1 MLDKSEFK
9 KFVDAGYKNKREANE
24 INGYI
29 LDKELSTKRDKI
41 YVNPKTGKVKHV
53 IAGTDSLKD
62 WSNNLLIPLGL
73 HHHTNRYKNSE
84 SIQKKA
90 NEKYGKENVDLIT
103 HSQSGNIAE
112 NLAKRGLVGGE
123 NTSLNPA
130 IMGKHSKDLQVVKS
144 ALDPVSLLTK
154 TNKNDVI
161 LNPSSI
167 NPLTEHSTSI
177 LGKGYKKKGG
187 NINNMNL
194 NHLREQDLI
203 DRMAKLSHDMHL
215 HHKTHGIRPSLLKS
229 YKILGEGLKHDM
241 SGNGLFSADGDT
253 FNNWMKKTGDAFKS
267 VQPYAES
274 VWEEIKNYG
283 KGEDKV
289 HQEYLAKQKEQ
300 SEKNQE
306 VVQGLEEKPK
316 KKKKTKK
323 NNNNIKKKTK
333 KQKEEEL
340 DNENYEIP
348 TATLIEDDEHE
359 DTFNKMYKPAVKQP
373 VTMAHEINHY
383 ENEPTNDSPTSQ
395 KYTNT
400 FSSMPSSYDR
410 SWQSEYKRGIHGY
423 GFFDDLGNQV
433 KGEFNQVGSN
443 MQSVGDLLTN
453 KAKQNQFVD
462 ILKTVPDKYSNAFM
476 TGINEIKN
484 AGNYVGDHLR
494 TGEPMRLADGTAP
507 LSLDQWKKGKP
518 FGGNGVH
525 GEGFFDDVGNFI
537 KTKGTYYGKKTA
549 KLLNNEGIP
558 YATGKLGEYAG
569 EYFGVPPPLARI
581 AGTYAGK
588 RIARHINR
596 NTELGGYGIK
606 KGGRILR
613 GLEDN
618 LNIARCNK
626 IDKAVE
632 KAQIIGQGT
641 KRKGRM
647 VKGSP
652 EAMAWAEKMR
662 MARSKG
668 KGF

>member
-24 INGYI
+24 INGYV

-41 YVNPKTGKVKHV
+41 YVHPKTGKAKHV

-62 WSNNLLIPLGL
+62 WSNNILIPLGL

-90 NEKYGKENVDLIT
+90 NEKYGKQNVDLIT

-130 IMGKHSKDLQVVKS
+130 IMGKHHKDLKVVKS
-144 ALDPVSLLTK
+144 LIDPVSVLTK
-154 TNKNDVI
+154 TNSKDKI
-161 LNPSSI
+161 LGPSSI
-167 NPLTEHSTSI
+167 NPITEHSTSI
-177 LGKGYKKKGG
+177 LGNGSKGKGS
-187 NINNMNL
+187 NINNMKNL

-215 HHKTHGIRPSLLKS
+215 HHKTHGMRPSLIKG
-229 YKILGEGLKHDM
+229 YKIMGEGIKH
-241 SGNGLFSADGDT
+241 SASIHGQGLFAGDADT
-253 FNNWMKKTGDAFKS
+253 FNQWMKKTGDAFKS
-267 VQPYAES
+267 IQPYAES

-283 KGEDKV
+283 KGEDRV

-300 SEKNQE
+300 KEQAEKNQQI
-306 VVQGLEEKPK
+306 VQGLEEKPK
-316 KKKKTKK
+316 RKKFKKM
-323 NNNNIKKKTK
+323 KKTK
-333 KQKEEEL
+333 KQKE
-340 DNENYEIP
+340 ENYEIP
-348 TATLIEDDEHE
+348 TATLIEDDDHE

-383 ENEPTNDSPTSQ
+383 ENEPTNDSPTSE
-395 KYTNT
+395 KYTNAFT
-400 FSSMPSSYDR
+400 TMPSSYER
-410 SWQSEYKRGIHGY
+410 SWQSKYGRGLHGE
-423 GFFDDLGNQV
+423 GFFDDIGN
-433 KGEFNQVGSN
+433 KISGSFNEFGSN
-443 MQSVGDLLTN
+443 MKSIADVGIND
-453 KAKQNQFVD
+453 AKRSKFIN
-462 ILKTVPDKYSNAFM
+462 ILKTAPGTYSDAFM
-476 TGINEIKN
+476 TGINEIKK
-484 AGNYVGDHLR
+484 AGDYTGEHLR
-494 TGEPMRLADGTAP
+494 TGEPMRLSDGTAP
-507 LSLDQWKKGKP
+507 LSLEQWKKGKP
-518 FGGNGVH
+518 FGGNGV
-525 GEGFFDDVGNFI
+525 FDDMGRYI
-537 KTKGTYYGKKTA
+537 KDKGTYYGKKTA

-606 KGGRILR
+606 QGRGRPLK

-618 LNIARCNK
+618 LNMARCK
-626 IDKAVE
+626 KVEQAVE
-632 KAQIIGQGT
+632 KAKVSGTGT

-668 KGF
+668 PDKSGPKGKGF